1 MLYLYSLKL
10 FLNIIFF
17 RPVSGQIAQNNLGCI
32 AHNVLAVC
40 DGFVARI
47 SKPKVCRATK
57 LWRSEALEWSEA
69 K

>member
-1 MLYLYSLKL
+1 MRFENEDNLEKIPRHLNCKL
-10 FLNIIFF
+10 
-17 RPVSGQIAQNNLGCI
+17 

-57 LWRSEALEWSEA
+57 LWRSEAWEWSEA
-69 K
+69 E